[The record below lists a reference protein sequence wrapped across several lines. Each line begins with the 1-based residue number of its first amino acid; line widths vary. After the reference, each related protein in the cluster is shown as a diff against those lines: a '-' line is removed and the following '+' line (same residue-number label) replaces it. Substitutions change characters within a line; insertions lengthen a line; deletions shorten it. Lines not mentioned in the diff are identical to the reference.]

1 MMQTTLS
8 KAERTR
14 QLIIERSAP
23 LFNQMGYAGTS
34 MQDIMTA
41 TGLTKGG
48 IYGHFE
54 SKEEIALAAFEH
66 AAGII
71 TRMIGE
77 RIAAKES
84 ASDKLKAIL
93 QFYKT
98 YLFSPPVQGGC
109 PVLNTAVEADD
120 TNPLLRASVVKVLN
134 RLHKAVANIVL
145 QGIDRGEFRP
155 ETDPQRFSI
164 LFVSMVEGGIML
176 SKAYGD
182 NKYLNTVISQLEHM
196 LASELQT

>member
-1 MMQTTLS
+1 MS

-134 RLHKAVANIVL
+134 RLHKAVANIVM
-145 QGIDRGEFRP
+145 QGIERGEFRP
-155 ETDPQRFSI
+155 ETDPQKFSI
-164 LFVSMVEGGIML
+164 LLVSMVEGGIML

-182 NKYLNTVISQLEHM
+182 NKYLNTVISQLEYM
-196 LASELQT
+196 LESELQT

>member
-1 MMQTTLS
+1 MDTALS

-23 LFNQMGYAGTS
+23 LFNQKGYAGTS
-34 MQDIMTA
+34 LQDIMAA

-54 SKEEIALAAFEH
+54 SKEAIALAAFEH

-71 TRMIGE
+71 TRMISE
-77 RIAAKES
+77 RISKEEKAA
-84 ASDKLKAIL
+84 DKLKTIL
-93 QFYKT
+93 NFYRT
-98 YLFSPPVQGGC
+98 YLFSPPVPGGC

-145 QGIDRGEFRP
+145 QGIESGEFKH
-155 ETDPQRFSI
+155 ETDAHKFSI

-182 NKYLNTVISQLEHM
+182 NKYLNTVIAQLGQTIS
-196 LASELQT
+196 SELKF

>member
-1 MMQTTLS
+1 MQTAIS

-23 LFNQMGYAGTS
+23 LFNQKGYAGTS
-34 MQDIMTA
+34 LQDIMVA

-48 IYGHFE
+48 IYGHFD
-54 SKEEIALAAFEH
+54 SKEEIALAAFEY
-66 AAGII
+66 AAGIV

-77 RIAAKES
+77 RVMSKDN

-109 PVLNTAVEADD
+109 PVLNTAIEADD

-145 QGIDRGEFRP
+145 QGMERGEFKP
-155 ETDPQRFSI
+155 GTDAQKFSI
-164 LFVSMVEGGIML
+164 LLVSMVEGGIML

-182 NKYLNTVISQLEHM
+182 SKYLNTVIAQLEHM
-196 LASELQT
+196 VEYELKT

>member
-1 MMQTTLS
+1 METVTS

-23 LFNQMGYAGTS
+23 LFNQKGYAGAS

-54 SKEEIALAAFEH
+54 SKEEIALAAFEY

-71 TRMIGE
+71 TRQ
-77 RIAAKES
+77 IADRVAQQEK

-93 QFYKT
+93 VFYKN
-98 YLFSPPVQGGC
+98 YLVAPPIAGGC
-109 PVLNTAVEADD
+109 PVLNTSVEADD
-120 TNPLLRASVVKVLN
+120 TNPLLRASVVKMLN
-134 RLHKAVANIVL
+134 RLHKAISNIVS
-145 QGIDRGEFRP
+145 QGIADGEFKP
-155 ETDPQRFSI
+155 KTDAAHFAI
-164 LFVSMVEGGIML
+164 LFVSLIEGGIML

-182 NKYLNTVISQLEHM
+182 GKHLNTVIGQIEHM
-196 LASELQT
+196 IETDLKA

>member
-1 MMQTTLS
+1 MH
-8 KAERTR
+8 KAFTKSERTR

-23 LFNQMGYAGTS
+23 LFNQKGYAGTS
-34 MQDIMTA
+34 MQDIMLA

-54 SKEEIALAAFEH
+54 SKEEIALEAFEH

-71 TRMIGE
+71 TRLIGE
-77 RIAAKES
+77 RIAGEAS

-98 YLFSPPVQGGC
+98 YLFSPPVMGGC
-109 PVLNTAVEADD
+109 PVLNTSVEADD

-134 RLHKAVANIVL
+134 RLHKAVASIVT
-145 QGIDRGEFRP
+145 QGIANGEFRP
-155 ETDPQRFSI
+155 DADANRFSI

-182 NKYLNTVISQLEHM
+182 NKYLATVITQLEYM
-196 LASELQT
+196 LASELQL

>member
-1 MMQTTLS
+1 MDTALS
-8 KAERTR
+8 KSERTR
-14 QLIIERSAP
+14 QLIITQSAP
-23 LFNQMGYAGTS
+23 LFNQKGFAGTS
-34 MQDIMTA
+34 MQDIMAA

-66 AAGII
+66 ASGII

-77 RIAAKES
+77 RIASKES
-84 ASDKLKAIL
+84 ASDKLQAIL
-93 QFYKT
+93 QFYRT

-109 PVLNTAVEADD
+109 PVLNTSVEADD

-145 QGIDRGEFRP
+145 QGIASGEFRP
-155 ETDPQRFSI
+155 EADAQRFSI
-164 LFVSMVEGGIML
+164 LFVSMIEGGVMV

-196 LASELQT
+196 LESELLT

>member
-1 MMQTTLS
+1 MELVTS

-23 LFNQMGYAGTS
+23 LFNQKGYAGTS
-34 MQDIMTA
+34 MQDIMAA

-71 TRMIGE
+71 TRQISD
-77 RIAAKES
+77 RIAQQER

-93 QFYKT
+93 AYYRH
-98 YLFSPPVQGGC
+98 YLISSPVVGGC
-109 PVLNTAVEADD
+109 PVMNTAVEADD

-134 RLHKAVANIVL
+134 RLHKAVANIVN
-145 QGIDRGEFRP
+145 QGIVDGEFKAK
-155 ETDPQRFSI
+155 TDASNFSI

-182 NKYLNTVISQLEHM
+182 SKHLNTVIGQLERM
-196 LASELQT
+196 IETELKV

>member
-1 MMQTTLS
+1 MDATLS

-14 QLIIERSAP
+14 KLIIERSAP
-23 LFNQMGYAGTS
+23 LFNQKGYAGTS
-34 MQDIMTA
+34 MQDIMA
-41 TGLTKGG
+41 ASGLTKGG

-71 TRMIGE
+71 TGMIAE
-77 RIAAKES
+77 RVASKES
-84 ASDKLKAIL
+84 ATDKLKAIL

-145 QGIDRGEFRP
+145 QGIAKGEFKP
-155 ETDPQRFSI
+155 ETDTQRFSI
-164 LFVSMVEGGIML
+164 LFVSMIEGGIML

-182 NKYLNTVISQLEHM
+182 HKYLNTVISQLEQM
-196 LASELQT
+196 LEQELKI